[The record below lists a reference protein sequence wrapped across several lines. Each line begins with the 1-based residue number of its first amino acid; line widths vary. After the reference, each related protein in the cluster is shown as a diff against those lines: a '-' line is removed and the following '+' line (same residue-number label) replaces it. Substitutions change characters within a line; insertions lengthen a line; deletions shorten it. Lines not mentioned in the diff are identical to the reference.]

1 MKENKKMYVQPAVEK
16 MAVHVEKGF
25 AISVVGNTPND
36 VITGANLTNG
46 GDISNQFVID

>member
-25 AISVVGNTPND
+25 AISVVGNTLND
-36 VITGANLTNG
+36 VVNGANLTNG
-46 GDISNQFVID
+46 GDLSGAVIVD

>member
-25 AISVVGNTPND
+25 AISVVGNEQTHEIHGAQIVDNGET
-36 VITGANLTNG
+36 IT
-46 GDISNQFVID
+46 ID